1 MPVGEAYMT
10 DEHFFESIK
19 IKHFRGIKSLEID
32 KLARVNLFVGKNN
45 CGKTSLLESVFLLTG
60 IGNPG
65 LAAVIENLRGI
76 TLKASFDWEDYF
88 HARDHKQGMEF
99 STTQRKGKRRLK
111 VSPLLGNPSEF
122 SVMRRPRELNREQS
136 SRSIGTGEDLIG
148 FNYDFSVANRVG
160 KSQNYQAKIYQRQV
174 GDNISLEPV
183 LAENYREVLKGRYL
197 LPIGW
202 DSSLVDNM
210 LNAKRKDSLLRA
222 LRFIEPDIQDIKTG
236 ADGVS
241 VDIGLN
247 RFIPINLLGGGTI
260 RILDMLSSIEGL
272 RKKGIITIDEIEN
285 GLHVSTM
292 KEMWKMI
299 LEHSAVCGTQIF
311 ATTHDR
317 DVVQSLT
324 EVLNAKDCPN
334 DWQKETVC
342 FHLRKHD
349 SGEVMAFRYPY
360 DSLQKL
366 KNSNIDIRK

>member
-1 MPVGEAYMT
+1 MT
-10 DEHFFESIK
+10 DEHFFKSIK
-19 IKHFRGIKSLEID
+19 IKHFRGIKSLEINE
-32 KLARVNLFVGKNN
+32 LARVNLFVGKNN

-76 TLKASFDWEDYF
+76 TLKASSDWEDYF

-111 VSPLLGNPSEF
+111 VSPLLGNPSEL

-136 SRSIGTGEDLIG
+136 SRSIGTGEDIIG
-148 FNYDFSVANRVG
+148 FNYDFTVANTAG
-160 KSQNYQAKIYQRQV
+160 KSPNYQAKIYQRQV
-174 GDNISLEPV
+174 SDNISLEPV
-183 LAENYREVLKGRYL
+183 LDENYREVLKGRYL

-202 DSSLVDNM
+202 DSSLVDKM

-222 LRFIEPDIQDIKTG
+222 LRFIDPKIQDIKTG

-241 VDIGLN
+241 VDIGLD
-247 RFIPINLLGGGTI
+247 RFIPINLLGNGTI

-272 RKKGIITIDEIEN
+272 RKKGIMTIDEIEN

-292 KEMWKMI
+292 KQMWKMI
-299 LEHSAVCGTQIF
+299 LEHSAVCGTQVF
-311 ATTHDR
+311 ATTHNG
-317 DVVQSLT
+317 DVIQSLT
-324 EVLNAKDCPN
+324 EVLNAEDCPD
-334 DWQKETVC
+334 DWQKETAC
-342 FHLRKHD
+342 FHLQKHD
-349 SGEVMAFRYPY
+349 SGEVRAFRYPY
-360 DSLQKL
+360 DSLLKL

>member
-1 MPVGEAYMT
+1 MT
-10 DEHFFESIK
+10 DEHFFKSIE

-32 KLARVNLFVGKNN
+32 DLARVNLFVGKNN
-45 CGKTSLLESVFLLTG
+45 CNKTSLLESVFLLTG

-65 LAAVIENLRGI
+65 LAVTIEQIRGI
-76 TLKASFDWEDYF
+76 APKESSDWEDYF

-99 STTQRKGKRRLK
+99 STTQRKGKRHLK
-111 VSPLLGNPSEF
+111 VSPLLDNSIEL
-122 SVMRRPRELNREQS
+122 SMKRPIDLSREQS
-136 SRSIGTGEDLIG
+136 SRSIGTGENLIG
-148 FNYDFSVANRVG
+148 FDYDFSVANRAG
-160 KSQNYQAKIYQRQV
+160 KSQNYQARIYQTQP
-174 GDNISLEPV
+174 GDGLNYAQLPDGNYKESL
-183 LAENYREVLKGRYL
+183 RSGYL
-197 LPIGW
+197 TAPIC

-222 LRFIEPDIQDIKTG
+222 LRFIDPDIRDIKTG
-236 ADGVS
+236 ADGAIS
-241 VDIGLN
+241 VDIGLD
-247 RFIPINLLGGGTI
+247 RFIPINLLGRGIAHT
-260 RILDMLSSIEGL
+260 LNMLSSIEKQ
-272 RKKGIITIDEIEN
+272 RKGIIAIDEIEI
-285 GLHVSTM
+285 GLHASTM

-299 LEHSAVCGTQIF
+299 LKHSAECGTQVF

-324 EVLNAKDCPN
+324 EVLNAEDCPD

-349 SGEVMAFRYPY
+349 SGEVRAFRYPY